1 MYQHLLVQREGQLQK
16 HPLLPLPYLQLLFV
30 MMINHVEDNSYR
42 PTKKI
47 FILLD
52 QNTRSLPIV
61 HPGHFN
67 IFWR

>member
-30 MMINHVEDNSYR
+30 MMINQVEDNSYR
-42 PTKKI
+42 PTKKDI
-47 FILLD
+47 YTF
-52 QNTRSLPIV
+52 RSEYKTIAIV